1 MTLPIITEACLL
13 AQLSKFV
20 EKPQNEFATEV
31 ITELLKEQPH
41 AMEVAVS
48 LLEPFLKP
56 QPEITAVPL
65 EQAQEIVMQAS
76 FTVLGV
82 FLKAMNAQIEAN
94 EMDESWS

>member
-1 MTLPIITEACLL
+1 MTLPIITEACIL

-56 QPEITAVPL
+56 QPEITEVSLA
-65 EQAQEIVMQAS
+65 QAQEIVMQAS

-94 EMDESWS
+94 EMEETWN